1 MANKEKD
8 NSMYMEVISS
18 LASNA
23 ASNVKGVTILGSAKS
38 AYKDGK
44 FRVYLN
50 ENDEVTIDVFIDIM
64 HGFSV
69 PDVAFSVQEA
79 IKSEVEG
86 ATKYKVK
93 QVNVQVSNVIF
104 P

>member
-1 MANKEKD
+1 MAKKNQD
-8 NSMYMEVISS
+8 DSMYMEVISS

-23 ASNVKGVTILGSAKS
+23 ASNVVGVTVLGSAKS
-38 AYKDGK
+38 SYKEGK
-44 FRVYLN
+44 FRVYMN
-50 ENDEVTIDVFIDIM
+50 GDEVTIDVFIDIM

-69 PDVAFSVQEA
+69 PDVAFAVQEA

-93 QVNVQVSNVIF
+93 NVNVQVTNVIF

>member
-1 MANKEKD
+1 MAKKER
-8 NSMYMEVISS
+8 NNESMYIEVISS

-23 ASNVKGVTILGSAKS
+23 ASNVVGVTVLGSAKS
-38 AYKDGK
+38 SYKDGK
-44 FRVYLN
+44 FRVYIN
-50 ENDEVTIDVFIDIM
+50 GDEVTIDVFVDIM

-69 PDVAFSVQEA
+69 PDVAFQVQEA
-79 IKSEVEG
+79 IKSEVES

-93 QVNVQVSNVIF
+93 TVNVQVSNVIF

>member
-1 MANKEKD
+1 MARIENND
-8 NSMYMEVISS
+8 SMYVEVISS
-18 LASNA
+18 LAYNA
-23 ASNVKGVTILGSAKS
+23 AANVTGVTVLGSAKS
-38 AYKDGK
+38 SHKDGK
-44 FRVYLN
+44 FRVYMN
-50 ENDEVTIDVFIDIM
+50 GDEVTIDVFIDIL

-69 PDVAFSVQEA
+69 PEVAYSVQEA

-93 QVNVQVSNVIF
+93 NVNVQVSNVIF

>member
-1 MANKEKD
+1 MAKNNQD
-8 NSMYMEVISS
+8 DSMYMEVISS

-23 ASNVKGVTILGSAKS
+23 ASNVVGVTVLGSAKS
-38 AYKDGK
+38 SYKEGK
-44 FRVYLN
+44 FRVYMN
-50 ENDEVTIDVFIDIM
+50 GDEVTIDVFIDIM

-69 PDVAFSVQEA
+69 PDVAFAVQEA

-93 QVNVQVSNVIF
+93 NVNVQVSNVIF